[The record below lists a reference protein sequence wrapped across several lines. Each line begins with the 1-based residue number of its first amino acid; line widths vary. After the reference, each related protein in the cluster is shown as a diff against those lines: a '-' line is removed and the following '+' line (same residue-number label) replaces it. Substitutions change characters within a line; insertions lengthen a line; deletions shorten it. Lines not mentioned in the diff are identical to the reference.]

1 MPEAMKR
8 VQAVRDLRL
17 ASKSLPTQ
25 KLATTPTRFHVEN
38 IPREKY
44 AVIAKV
50 SSQKRNFVAVG
61 FEESIVCCNEVFPI
75 FCNTYLVE
83 GFLNF
88 GLE

>member
-50 SSQKRNFVAVG
+50 STQNRNFVAVN
-61 FEESIVCCNEVFPI
+61 FEESTTLSSDLLFIAPKAKYFTSVF
-75 FCNTYLVE
+75 
-83 GFLNF
+83 
-88 GLE
+88 